1 MKIKGYLGNGLFS
14 LQEQLFNKYL
24 AGKLRKEIPELELY
38 VPQENTEI
46 NDKSNFADS
55 VAIAVADYE
64 RLQDA
69 DFLIACLDGVL
80 VDPGLATEI
89 GDMLSMGKP
98 VFGLYTDVRQQK
110 EFDSAFREKTMALI
124 DVAESQW
131 HYVNLY
137 TVGRIKMS
145 EGSDIF
151 TTVGDLVEAVKNY
164 RDILE
169 QYDGYGDFF
178 TNQEENID
186 DEVLGEVY
194 GE

>member
-24 AGKLRKEIPELELY
+24 AEKLRKELPELELY
-38 VPQENTEI
+38 VPQENAEI

-55 VAIAVADYE
+55 IAIATADYE

-145 EGSDIF
+145 DNSNIF
-151 TTVGDLVEAVKNY
+151 TSVNDLIWAVKEY
-164 RDILE
+164 RDLLE
-169 QYDGYGDFF
+169 EYSDYSDGFANRG
-178 TNQEENID
+178 ENID
-186 DEVLGEVY
+186 DEVLGDVY

>member
-1 MKIKGYLGNGLFS
+1 MRIKGYLGNGLFS

-24 AGKLRKEIPELELY
+24 AEKLRKEIPELELY

-46 NDKSNFADS
+46 NDKTNFADS
-55 VAIAVADYE
+55 VAIAAADYG

-69 DFLIACLDGVL
+69 DFLIACLDGLL

-98 VFGLYTDVRQQK
+98 VFGLYTDIRQQK

-124 DVAESQW
+124 GVAESQW

-145 EGSDIF
+145 ENSDIF
-151 TTVGDLVEAVKNY
+151 TTLNDLVRAVQDY
-164 RDILE
+164 RDMLE
-169 QYDGYGDFF
+169 EENNFLSDE
-178 TNQEENID
+178 EENID
-186 DEVLGEVY
+186 ETVLGHVY

>member
-24 AGKLRKEIPELELY
+24 AEKLRKEIPELELY

-55 VAIAVADYE
+55 IAIATADYE

-98 VFGLYTDVRQQK
+98 VFGLYTDVRQQR

-145 EGSDIF
+145 ENSHILTSVNDLIRTVKEYKGLLEEYNDYSDGF
-151 TTVGDLVEAVKNY
+151 VNREA
-164 RDILE
+164 
-169 QYDGYGDFF
+169 
-178 TNQEENID
+178 NID
-186 DEVLGEVY
+186 DEVLGDVY